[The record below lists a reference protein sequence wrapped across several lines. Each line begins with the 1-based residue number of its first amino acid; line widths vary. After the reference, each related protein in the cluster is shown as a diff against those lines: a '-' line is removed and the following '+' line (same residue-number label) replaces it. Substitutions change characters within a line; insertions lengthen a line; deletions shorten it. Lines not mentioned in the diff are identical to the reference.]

1 MLSRRQFL
9 AATPTGA
16 GMVQAAAG
24 LQSQS
29 QAGLPIRH
37 VDIVHHTHTDVGYTA
52 LPAVV
57 RDLQKRY
64 LDVAVDTCQLDPGFR
79 WTVESLVGLD
89 DWWRASSAVRR
100 QQLTS
105 LVQAGRMD
113 VMGLPFNQTPF
124 LNARQWR
131 RMMSWIPGALWRSMN
146 IRAAM
151 QNDVNGFPRAGALAL
166 LDHGIHRFLM
176 GLNPDS
182 GGPPFRRPS
191 AFWWKMPDGR
201 RLFVWLGEHYGSVMA
216 YLKSARQSDRMLT
229 DEPSVRAAHGDFV
242 KRLAVIQ
249 SEGYAHERLILTFT
263 NPLAYDNGGPV
274 PSLAPFIRAWNRLH
288 LEPSLRLA
296 TATQAVTDIEKT
308 IGDRIP
314 EMQGEWTDW
323 WANGDASSPREVAAS
338 RRAKRGLA
346 AAEAP
351 VFSVMPS
358 QAQPAVESILK
369 DLCLFDEHTW
379 GAAGSISAPYS
390 LQTLGQFVE
399 KSDLAYK
406 PMGMSEV
413 LLARRLHARVDPLPE
428 GLYAVNAAPTEV
440 SDWATIG
447 ETSLPAQSRSLVD
460 VESGARVE
468 LRREGGAIRF
478 WLDRL
483 PANSVRA
490 WRAETSSVAAPA
502 SEEKPELKLDSLGW
516 PLSAA
521 WPGMKRPLF
530 DGGLGDFLSVGV
542 VPPADRTTIARLH
555 ANPDAEK
562 REAIR
567 RASLREAAA
576 AYAAANVQLTPHTLV
591 YQQEIRH
598 DRLAQATRRL
608 ELWRREP
615 RARLTVRF
623 DRLSSLAPEVFFLA
637 FALPEGSPMP
647 VFSSGGIPFT
657 PYRDQLPGS
666 CRDYFGIDGW
676 AHYPTNEGHWLWVTR
691 DAPLVSVGS
700 PHVVELHQKEPA
712 RTHRILAMVF
722 DNSGHTNF
730 VADSH
735 GTMEF
740 QFDLIWK
747 PAIANPADLAQA
759 LVAEPMVMVNPA
771 VREPPAIVNRLYRP

>member
-9 AATPTGA
+9 APSPAGA
-16 GMVQAAAG
+16 ALVQAAAAQTG
-24 LQSQS
+24 LS
-29 QAGLPIRH
+29 IRH

-57 RDLQKRY
+57 RDLQIRY
-64 LDVAVDTCQLDPGFR
+64 LDVAVDACHADPAFR
-79 WTVESLVGLD
+79 WTVESLLGLD
-89 DWWRASSAVRR
+89 DWWRASSPARR
-100 QQLTS
+100 LQLTA
-105 LVQAGRMD
+105 LVHAGRID

-131 RMMSWIPGALWRSMN
+131 QMMSWIPDTLWRAMN
-146 IRAAM
+146 IQAAM
-151 QNDVNGFPRAGALAL
+151 QNDVNGFPRAGAMAL

-182 GGPPFRRPS
+182 GGPPFHRPS
-191 AFWWKMPDGR
+191 AFWWKMPDSR

-216 YLKSARQSDRMLT
+216 YLKAACEGDRMLT
-229 DEPSVRAAHGDFV
+229 GEPSVRAAHADFV
-242 KRLAVIQ
+242 KRLAAIQ

-274 PSLAPFIRAWNRLH
+274 PSLAPFIAAWNRLE
-288 LEPSLRLA
+288 LAPSLRLA
-296 TATQAVTDIEKT
+296 TATQAIFDIEKA
-308 IGDRIP
+308 IANHIP
-314 EMQGEWTDW
+314 EMQGEFTDW
-323 WANGDASSPREVAAS
+323 WANGDASAPREVAAS
-338 RRAKRGLA
+338 RRAKRSLS

-351 VFSVMPS
+351 VFGPMPL
-358 QAQPAVESILK
+358 QAQPAVTGILK

-379 GAAGSISAPYS
+379 GAASSVSAPYS

-399 KSDLAYK
+399 KSDLAYQ
-406 PMGMSEV
+406 PMAMSEA

-428 GLYAVNAAPTEV
+428 GLYVVNAAPTEV

-447 ETSLPAQSRSLVD
+447 ANALPAPSQSLVD
-460 VESGARVE
+460 VASGQRVE
-468 LRREGGAIRF
+468 LRREDAAFRF
-478 WLDRL
+478 WMDRL

-490 WRAETSSVAAPA
+490 FRAENSIVAVPA
-502 SEEKPELKLDSLGW
+502 SDQKPELKLDPLGW

-521 WPGMKRPLF
+521 WPGMKKPLF
-530 DGGLGDFLSVGV
+530 DGALGDFLSVGV
-542 VPPADRTTIARLH
+542 VPPANRTTIAQLH

-567 RASLREAAA
+567 RTSFRETAA
-576 AYAAANVQLTPHTLV
+576 AYAAASVQSTPHTLV

-608 ELWRREP
+608 ELWRRDP

-623 DRLSSLAPEVFFLA
+623 DRLSALPPEVFFLA

-647 VFSSGGIPFT
+647 VFASGGVPFT
-657 PYRDQLPGS
+657 PYRDQLPGA
-666 CRDYFGIDGW
+666 CRDYFAIDGW
-676 AHYPTNEGHWLWVTR
+676 AHYPTNDGHWLWVTR
-691 DAPLVSVGS
+691 DAPLVAVGS
-700 PHVVELHQKEPA
+700 PHVVELHQKEPVA
-712 RTHRILAMVF
+712 THRILAMVF
-722 DNSGHTNF
+722 DNSWHTNF

-740 QFDLIWK
+740 QFDLVCRT
-747 PAIANPADLAQA
+747 AIANPADLAQA
-759 LVAEPMVMVNPA
+759 LMAEPLVLWNPA
-771 VREPPAIVNRLYRP
+771 IHEPPSVVNHLYRP

>member
-1 MLSRRQFL
+1 MLTRRQFL
-9 AATPTGA
+9 VASPAGA
-16 GMVQAAAG
+16 GLVRAAAG
-24 LQSQS
+24 QT
-29 QAGLPIRH
+29 GLSILH
-37 VDIVHHTHTDVGYTA
+37 VDIVHHTHTDVGYTE

-57 RDLQKRY
+57 RGLQKRY
-64 LDVAVDTCQLDPGFR
+64 LDVAVDTCHSDPGFR
-79 WTVESLVGLD
+79 WTVESLLGLD
-89 DWWRASSAVRR
+89 DWWRASSPARR
-100 QQLTS
+100 LQLTA

-131 RMMSWIPGALWRSMN
+131 QMMSWIPGAVWRSMN

-151 QNDVNGFPRAGALAL
+151 QNDVNGFPRAGAMAL

-216 YLKSARQSDRMLT
+216 YLKAARQGDRMLT

-242 KRLAVIQ
+242 KRLAAIQ
-249 SEGYAHERLILTFT
+249 SEGYGHQRLILTFT

-274 PSLAPFIRAWNRLH
+274 PSLAPFIGAWNRLQ
-288 LEPSLRLA
+288 LQPSLRLA
-296 TATQAVTDIEKT
+296 TATQAVTDIEKA
-308 IGDRIP
+308 IADHIP

-323 WANGDASSPREVAAS
+323 WANGDASAPREVAAS
-338 RRAKRGLA
+338 RRAKRSLA
-346 AAEAP
+346 AAAAP
-351 VFSVMPS
+351 VFGPLPP
-358 QAQPAVESILK
+358 QAQPAVASILK

-379 GAAGSISAPYS
+379 GAASSVSAPYS
-390 LQTLGQFVE
+390 LPTLGQFVE
-399 KSDLAYK
+399 KSDLAYR
-406 PMGMSEV
+406 PMGMSGV
-413 LLARRLHARVDPLPE
+413 LLSRRLHARVDPLAE
-428 GLYAVNAAPTEV
+428 GLYVVNPAPAEV

-447 ETSLPAQSRSLVD
+447 ANGLDAQSRSLVD
-460 VESGARVE
+460 VESGQRVE
-468 LRREGGAIRF
+468 LRREGGAFRF

-490 WRAETSSVAAPA
+490 YRAERAETSVAAAPVP
-502 SEEKPELKLDSLGW
+502 EEKPELKLDALGW

-542 VPPADRTTIARLH
+542 VPPAGRTTIARLH
-555 ANPDAEK
+555 ANPDAEN

-567 RASLREAAA
+567 RTAFREAAA
-576 AYAAANVQLTPHTLV
+576 AYAAANVQPTPHTLV
-591 YQQEIRH
+591 YQQEILH

-623 DRLSSLAPEVFFLA
+623 DRLSSLAPEVFFLS

-647 VFSSGGIPFT
+647 VFSCGGVPFT

-666 CRDYFGIDGW
+666 CRDYFAIDGW

-722 DNSGHTNF
+722 DNSWHTNF

-740 QFDLIWK
+740 EFDLIWK
-747 PAIANPADLAQA
+747 PSIANPADLADA
-759 LVAEPMVMVNPA
+759 LAAEPMVLVNPA

>member
-9 AATPTGA
+9 TGSPAGAAL
-16 GMVQAAAG
+16 VQAAAG

-29 QAGLPIRH
+29 QAGLSIRH

-57 RDLQKRY
+57 RELQKRY
-64 LDVAVDTCQLDPGFR
+64 LDVAVDACHADPGFR
-79 WTVESLVGLD
+79 WTVEALVGLD
-89 DWWRASSAVRR
+89 DWWRGSSPTRR
-100 QQLTS
+100 LQLTA

-131 RMMSWIPGALWRSMN
+131 QMMSWIPGTLWRSMN

-151 QNDVNGFPRAGALAL
+151 QNDVNGFPRAGAMAL
-166 LDHGIHRFLM
+166 LDRGIHRFLM

-216 YLKSARQSDRMLT
+216 YLKAAREGDWMRT
-229 DEPSVRAAHGDFV
+229 DEPSVPAAHGDFV
-242 KRLAVIQ
+242 KRLAAIQ
-249 SEGYAHERLILTFT
+249 AEGYAHERLILTFT

-274 PSLAPFIRAWNRLH
+274 PSLAPFIRAWNGLQ
-288 LEPSLRLA
+288 LAPSLRLA
-296 TATQAVTDIEKT
+296 TATQAVFDMEKA
-308 IGDRIP
+308 IAEQIP

-323 WANGDASSPREVAAS
+323 WANGDASAPREVAAS
-338 RRAKRGLA
+338 RRAKRSVA

-351 VFSVMPS
+351 VFGPVPL
-358 QAQPAVESILK
+358 QAQPGVAGILK

-379 GAAGSISAPYS
+379 GAASSVSAPYS
-390 LQTLGQFVE
+390 LSTLGQFVE
-399 KSDLAYK
+399 KSDLAYR
-406 PMGMSEV
+406 PMGMSEA
-413 LLARRLHARVDPLPE
+413 LLWRRLHARVDPLPE
-428 GLYAVNAAPTEV
+428 GLYAVNAAPAEV

-447 ETSLPAQSRSLVD
+447 ASSLPAQSQSLVD
-460 VESGARVE
+460 VASGQRVE
-468 LRREGGAIRF
+468 LRREGGTLRF

-490 WRAETSSVAAPA
+490 WRAEPSTVAPPVPD
-502 SEEKPELKLDSLGW
+502 EKPELKLDPLGW

-530 DGGLGDFLSVGV
+530 DGAFGDFLSVGV
-542 VPPADRTTIARLH
+542 VPPADRNTIARLH
-555 ANPDAEK
+555 ANPDAKK

-567 RASLREAAA
+567 RTSFRETAAG
-576 AYAAANVQLTPHTLV
+576 YAAASVQATPHTLV

-623 DRLSSLAPEVFFLA
+623 DRLSSLGPEVFFLS

-647 VFSSGGIPFT
+647 VFASGGVAFT

-666 CRDYFGIDGW
+666 CRDYFAIDGW
-676 AHYPTNEGHWLWVTR
+676 AHYATNEGHWLWVTR

-712 RTHRILAMVF
+712 DTHRILAMVF
-722 DNSGHTNF
+722 DNCWHTNF

-740 QFDLIWK
+740 QFDLVWK
-747 PAIANPADLAQA
+747 PAIASPADLAEA
-759 LVAEPMVMVNPA
+759 LVAEPLVLWNPA
-771 VREPPAIVNRLYRP
+771 VKEPPSVVDHLYRP

>member
-9 AATPTGA
+9 AASPAGA
-16 GMVQAAAG
+16 ALVQAAAAQTG
-24 LQSQS
+24 LS
-29 QAGLPIRH
+29 IRH

-64 LDVAVDTCQLDPGFR
+64 LDVAIDACHADAGFR
-79 WTVESLVGLD
+79 WTVESLLGLD
-89 DWWRASSAVRR
+89 DWWRASSPARR
-100 QQLTS
+100 LQLTAV
-105 LVQAGRMD
+105 VQAGHID

-124 LNARQWR
+124 LSARQWR
-131 RMMSWIPGALWRSMN
+131 QMMSWIPDTLWRSMN

-151 QNDVNGFPRAGALAL
+151 QNDVNGFPRAGAMAL
-166 LDHGIHRFLM
+166 LDHGIHHFLM

-191 AFWWKMPDGR
+191 AFWWKLPDSR

-216 YLKSARQSDRMLT
+216 YLKAAREGDRMLT
-229 DEPSVRAAHGDFV
+229 DEPSVRAAHADFV
-242 KRLAVIQ
+242 KRLEAIQ
-249 SEGYAHERLILTFT
+249 AEGYAHQRLILTFT

-274 PSLAPFIRAWNRLH
+274 PSLAPFIAAWNRLQ
-288 LEPSLRLA
+288 LAPSLRLA
-296 TATQAVTDIEKT
+296 TATQAVLDMEHAIA
-308 IGDRIP
+308 GQIP

-323 WANGDASSPREVAAS
+323 WANGDASAPREVAAS
-338 RRAKRGLA
+338 RRAKRSLA

-351 VFSVMPS
+351 VFGTMPL
-358 QAQPAVESILK
+358 QAQPTVVGILK

-379 GAAGSISAPYS
+379 GASSSVSAPYS
-390 LQTLGQFVE
+390 LPTLGQFVE

-406 PMGMSEV
+406 PMGMSEA
-413 LLARRLHARVDPLPE
+413 LLWRRLHAKIAPLPD
-428 GLYAVNAAPTEV
+428 GLYVVNAAPAEV
-440 SDWATIG
+440 SDWATVG
-447 ETSLPAQSRSLVD
+447 ASALPAQSQSLVD
-460 VESGARVE
+460 VESGQRVE
-468 LRREGGAIRF
+468 LRREGGGFRF
-478 WLDRL
+478 WLDKL

-490 WRAETSSVAAPA
+490 WRAENSAAAAPA
-502 SEEKPELKLDSLGW
+502 SDEKPELKLDPLGW

-521 WPGMKRPLF
+521 WRGMQRPLF
-530 DGGLGDFLSVGV
+530 DGAMGDFLSVGV

-567 RASLREAAA
+567 RVSLRET
-576 AYAAANVQLTPHTLV
+576 AANYGAASVQLTPHTLV

-623 DRLSSLAPEVFFLA
+623 DRLSSLPPEVFFLA
-637 FALPEGSPMP
+637 CALPEASPMP
-647 VFSSGGIPFT
+647 VFASGGVPFT

-666 CRDYFGIDGW
+666 CRDYFAIDGW
-676 AHYPTNEGHWLWVTR
+676 AHYATNEGHWLWVTR

-712 RTHRILAMVF
+712 ATHRILAMVF
-722 DNSGHTNF
+722 DNSWHTNF

-740 QFDLIWK
+740 QFDLVWRGSM
-747 PAIANPADLAQA
+747 ANPADLAQA
-759 LVAEPMVMVNPA
+759 LVAEPLVLWNPA
-771 VREPPAIVNRLYRP
+771 IHEPPAIVNHLYRP